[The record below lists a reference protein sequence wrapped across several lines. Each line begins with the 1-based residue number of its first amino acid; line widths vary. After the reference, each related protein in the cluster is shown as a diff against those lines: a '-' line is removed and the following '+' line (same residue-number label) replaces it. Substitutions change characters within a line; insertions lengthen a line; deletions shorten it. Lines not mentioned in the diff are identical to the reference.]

1 MRTRRVVTVL
11 TVLALIAVAA
21 VYLGRLVGQMSL
33 PSLGGGCTA
42 EADGRVQLDTEQ
54 MSHAATITA
63 VGVRLGMPEQAVVV
77 ALATAFQ
84 ESKLRNLPHLGE
96 RNDHDS
102 IGLFQQ
108 RPSQGWGSEE
118 EILDPRYAAERFY
131 RALAEVDG
139 WETMRITD
147 AAQLVQR
154 SAFPEAYQQWSG
166 HATVLATALLGQVRA
181 AVTCSVPK
189 LSPVATEAA
198 AAQRLGQALVDDWGE
213 QVDLARVDP
222 TRVEVVA
229 EDVRTG
235 WRYAHWLVSHASDH
249 GVTRVHF
256 ADLQWTADRGTWTKA
271 VSASSTVQAHLAS

>member
-1 MRTRRVVTVL
+1 ML
-11 TVLALIAVAA
+11 MVLALIAVAA
-21 VYLGRLVGQMSL
+21 VYVGRLVDRFSL
-33 PSLGGGCTA
+33 PGLGSGCTV
-42 EADGRVQLDTEQ
+42 EADGRVDLDPEQ

-63 VGVRLGMPEQAVVV
+63 VGVRLGMPERAVVV

-102 IGLFQQ
+102 LGLFQQ

-139 WETMRITD
+139 WQTMRVTD
-147 AAQLVQR
+147 AAQRVQR

-166 HATVLATALLGQVRA
+166 LATVLATALLGEVRA
-181 AVTCSVPK
+181 AVTCTLSGP
-189 LSPVATEAA
+189 SPVAAESV
-198 AAQRLGQALVDDWGE
+198 AAQQVGEALIDDWGDH
-213 QVDLARVDP
+213 VDLIHVD
-222 TRVEVVA
+222 RGRIEVAA
-229 EDVRTG
+229 EDVRSG
-235 WRYAHWLVSHASDH
+235 WRYAHWLVAHASTH

-256 ADLQWTADRGTWTKA
+256 ADLEWSAARGTWTKA
-271 VSASSTVQAHLAS
+271 VSTSSTVHAHLTR